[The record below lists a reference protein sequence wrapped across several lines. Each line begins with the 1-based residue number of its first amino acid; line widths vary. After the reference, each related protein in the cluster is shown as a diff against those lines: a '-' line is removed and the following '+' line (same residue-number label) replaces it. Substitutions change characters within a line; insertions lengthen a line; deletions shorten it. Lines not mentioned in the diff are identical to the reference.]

1 MEEAALRWP
10 APAKLNLML
19 RITGQRPDGY
29 HELQTVFQFLD
40 FGDELRFTLR
50 SDGGIK
56 RTTALDGV
64 PSAQDLTIRAAQL
77 LQSRSGSP
85 HGVSI
90 DITKRIP
97 MGGGLGGGSS
107 DAATTLV
114 ALNYLWGTGLS
125 TEELARLG
133 LRLGADVPVFVKG
146 VAAWAE
152 GVGERLEP
160 IDLPE
165 PWYLV
170 ITPDCAVP
178 TAAVFGDPQLTR
190 DSAPI
195 KIADF
200 LSGGGVNDCLSVV
213 CRRFPA
219 VAAAL
224 DWLGQYGEAQL
235 TGTGSSVFAAFDRRE
250 KAELA
255 LLELPDRWFGVVTR
269 GVNRSLLLD
278 HLEQQLD

>member
-1 MEEAALRWP
+1 MEKAALRWP

-19 RITGQRPDGY
+19 RITGRRTDGY

-40 FGDELRFTLR
+40 FEDELRFALH
-50 SDGGIK
+50 SDRVVE
-56 RTTALDGV
+56 RTTPLNDV
-64 PSAQDLTIRAAQL
+64 PTEQDLTLRAAKL
-77 LQSRSGSP
+77 LQSQSGTSR
-85 HGVSI
+85 GVSI

-114 ALNYLWGTGLS
+114 ALNYLWETGLS

-133 LRLGADVPVFVKG
+133 LQLGADVPVFVNG

-152 GVGERLEP
+152 GVGECLEP

-170 ITPDCAVP
+170 ITPDCVVP

-190 DSAPI
+190 DSVPI

-200 LSGGGVNDCLSVV
+200 LSEGGSNDCLSVV
-213 CRRFPA
+213 CKRFPA
-219 VAAAL
+219 VASAL
-224 DWLGQYGEAQL
+224 DWLSQYGEARL
-235 TGTGSSVFAAFDRRE
+235 TGTGSSIFAAFDRRE
-250 KAELA
+250 EAESA
-255 LLELPDRWFGVVTR
+255 LLEIPDRWFRVVAR
-269 GVNRSLLLD
+269 GVNRSPLLD
-278 HLEQQLD
+278 HLERQLD